1 MLEIR
6 NSSGTFCVDKL
17 GVLQA
22 FCCESENNA
31 DSCAVQVTKKL
42 YTLCIPE
49 GVTVLKENAFR
60 GYTVLH
66 KLTLP
71 DSLRLMGTGYGC
83 VFTDCN
89 LPDVVLPEK
98 VQILGDYAFANS
110 SLHSLRL
117 PENAAWKYAR
127 QFKSSNIGI
136 LYLSKKYRA
145 ESKNVEL
152 SRHITGSGY
161 LHSLRVNNVHI
172 GDIVWL
178 D

>member
-31 DSCAVQVTKKL
+31 DSCAVQDTKKL

-60 GYTVLH
+60 GYTILH

-71 DSLRLMGTGYGC
+71 DSLRLLGTGYGC

-98 VQILGDYAFANS
+98 VQILGDYAFAHS
-110 SLHSLRL
+110 SLRSLRL
-117 PENAAWKYAR
+117 PENATWKYAR
-127 QFKSSNIGI
+127 QFKLSNIGT
-136 LYLSKKYRA
+136 LYLSKKYRV
-145 ESKNVEL
+145 ESKDAEL
-152 SRHITGSGY
+152 SRHIAGSGY